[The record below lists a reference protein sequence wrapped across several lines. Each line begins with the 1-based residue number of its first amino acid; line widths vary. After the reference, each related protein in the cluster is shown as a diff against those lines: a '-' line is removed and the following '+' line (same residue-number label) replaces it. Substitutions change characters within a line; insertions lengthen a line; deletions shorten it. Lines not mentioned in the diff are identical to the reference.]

1 MKAHCDTKLKKAKAA
16 SGILMIRQNS
26 FHEILSLLSILI
38 LIPPSPVKQQ
48 HLCQPV
54 YLFLHLPASDPII
67 WLLSVCLSLCFC
79 AAHTTFL
86 PLRRGSTRK
95 QEWKFQIGSRD
106 WTGKVGKGGK
116 RWQSGQWVLWA
127 EFVCYIYPQTLPAN
141 WQFFSF
147 CVLVS
152 YFVKHVVVLVCW
164 SACLFVYQCLYSIS
178 LSVSSLWHCKVS
190 FLCWPFANEWTA
202 ANKGP
207 ALSTS
212 L

>member
-79 AAHTTFL
+79 AAHTTFW

-116 RWQSGQWVLWA
+116 VGSG
-127 EFVCYIYPQTLPAN
+127 CYGPNLFATFIPKLSQPTDN
-141 WQFFSF
+141 FF
-147 CVLVS
+147 
-152 YFVKHVVVLVCW
+152 H
-164 SACLFVYQCLYSIS
+164 
-178 LSVSSLWHCKVS
+178 SVS
-190 FLCWPFANEWTA
+190 
-202 ANKGP
+202 
-207 ALSTS
+207 
-212 L
+212 